1 MAMFEELG
9 QLLNG
14 GSTLSKLGSL
24 AGGDNDKTSKAIGGA
39 IPMLLGAL
47 GKKSGSPA
55 GAAALFNLVKGD
67 NGGMLDNIGGFLDGG
82 DKGGI
87 GATLVSGLLG
97 KRSSAVH
104 AGLAEHSGL
113 SLGGITKLL
122 PMLAPLVMGF
132 LSKKRAAGNLDQ
144 AGLVKLLGDER
155 TSISNAGHG
164 NLLGLL
170 DGDDDDDNRGFLDGL
185 TKVAGLGGLG
195 SLLPN
200 LGKIVGGVG
209 AVGAAGA
216 AAAAAGAGKVTGA
229 ASGAVGKVGATG
241 AALTNDVKKKRGA
254 LIWLLPLLAL
264 AALLALLL
272 TQCGKDDDDN
282 TVTTDTTVVAVDT
295 TVAADAAVVETTV
308 AVDAAAVETTVAAA
322 VDTTVAAAAVDTTVA
337 AATDTTV
344 AAATDTTVAAAAAP
358 TATDNL
364 LATAAKAGSFTKL
377 AAAVDTAGLTDTLNG
392 PGPFTLFAPTDDAFS
407 ALPAGVLDSLLKPEN
422 KDTLAA
428 ILKYHVVSGAVASSA
443 ITTGDVPTVEGSTL
457 AVVADAGKV
466 TVNGAN
472 VITPDV
478 AATNGVIHVI
488 DQVLVPTTV
497 DLSKL
502 GAAAPAP
509 VTNAAGDA
517 VSEDLTIYF
526 ATGSAFIDA
535 EGQAKI
541 AKAVADLKPKGS
553 GTIAA
558 IGHADK
564 QGNAARNL
572 QLSKSRAANV
582 VTALKAGLGADASK
596 FTITSDAKGDSEQLA
611 DLAKSRRVTIEIK

>member
-14 GSTLSKLGSL
+14 GSTLAKLGSL

-55 GAAALFNLVKGD
+55 GAAALFNLIKGD

-87 GATLVSGLLG
+87 GATLLGGILG
-97 KRSSAVH
+97 KRSSAVQS
-104 AGLAEHSGL
+104 GLAEHSGL

-122 PMLAPLVMGF
+122 PMLAPIVMGF
-132 LSKKRAAGNLDQ
+132 LAKKRAAGNLDQ
-144 AGLVKLLGDER
+144 GGLVKLLGDER
-155 TSISNAGHG
+155 ASLNNAGHG
-164 NLLGLL
+164 KLLGLL

-195 SLLPN
+195 SLLPS

-209 AVGAAGA
+209 AAGAVGAAAVGA
-216 AAAAAGAGKVTGA
+216 TASKMTGA
-229 ASGAVGKVGATG
+229 ASGVVGKVGATG
-241 AALTNDVKKKRGA
+241 AAMTNDVKKKRGA

-272 TQCGKDDDDN
+272 TQCGKDDDK
-282 TVTTDTTVVAVDT
+282 TATTDSSVAVET
-295 TVAADAAVVETTV
+295 TVAADAAAAATETTV
-308 AVDAAAVETTVAAA
+308 AA
-322 VDTTVAAAAVDTTVA
+322 VDTTVAAAAADTTIAAVAETTLAVAAADTTVA
-337 AATDTTV
+337 APAGATDS
-344 AAATDTTVAAAAAP
+344 
-358 TATDNL
+358 L
-364 LATAAKAGSFTKL
+364 LATAGKAGNFTKL
-377 AAAVDTAGLTDTLNG
+377 AAAVDAAGLTDTLNG
-392 PGPFTLFAPTDDAFS
+392 PGPFTIFAPTDDAFN
-407 ALPAGVLDSLLKPEN
+407 ALPAGVLDALLKPEN
-422 KDTLAA
+422 KETLAT
-428 ILKYHVVSGAVASSA
+428 ILKYHVVSGAVAA
-443 ITTGDVPTVEGSTL
+443 ADVKTGDVPTVEGSTL

-472 VITPDV
+472 VLTADV
-478 AATNGVIHVI
+478 AASNGVIHVI
-488 DQVLVPTTV
+488 DQVLVPKSV
-497 DLSKL
+497 DISKL
-502 GAAAPAP
+502 VGAAAP

-517 VSEDLTIYF
+517 VSEDLTVYF
-526 ATGSAFIDA
+526 ATGSAVINA

-541 AKAVADLKPKGS
+541 AKAVADLKTKGS
-553 GTIAA
+553 GTVAA

-572 QLSKSRAANV
+572 QLSKQRAANV
-582 VTALKAGLGADASK
+582 VAALTTGLGADASK
-596 FTITSDAKGDSEQLA
+596 FTITSDAKGDTEQLA
-611 DLAKSRRVTIEIK
+611 DLATSRRVTIEIK